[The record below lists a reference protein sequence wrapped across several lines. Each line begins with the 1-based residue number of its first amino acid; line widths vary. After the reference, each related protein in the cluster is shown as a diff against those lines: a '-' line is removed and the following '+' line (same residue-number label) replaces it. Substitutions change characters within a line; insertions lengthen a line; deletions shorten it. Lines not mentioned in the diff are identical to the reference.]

1 MSSTIFRRGLLQLG
15 RRRIDLSAATGIQRT
30 SPPAAASSVLRAW
43 FSSYPPHEVVGLP
56 ALSPVRFQLNIYYIY
71 IYIYIYYTT
80 RGHSFFMNFYHFYF
94 VIGVLCFVLTVKK
107 LFSHRTNFYFIL

>member
-1 MSSTIFRRGLLQLG
+1 MSSSIFRRGLLQLG

-71 IYIYIYYTT
+71 IYIYIYILYYQ
-80 RGHSFFMNFYHFYF
+80 RSFIFHEFLSLLFCNWCVVF
-94 VIGVLCFVLTVKK
+94 CFDC
-107 LFSHRTNFYFIL
+107 